1 MEASYDIIIRTLG
14 LFLLFILI
22 SPILGRKSVSGMTYF
37 DIITAFV
44 LGGMGALVALGVVEN
59 LRLGFIAIAIWFL
72 AIGALQFLIQKSKWA
87 HDHFYGKEVVV
98 IKEGKVL
105 EENLHSAGLTGE
117 ELLSQL
123 RRKSVFQLADVE
135 FAIMEA
141 NRDITVLPKREKQPL
156 TPKDMRIQVSSI
168 KEPQTVILD
177 GNIMD
182 EPLSALGLNRGWLK
196 TELEKIGITKENVFL
211 AQVDSMGEL
220 YIDVFNDGIQLP
232 QPSAKALLLAT
243 LEKIEADFIT
253 YSTDSQNPEWQ
264 IKYNKYAKEMKLIIK
279 QLEPH
284 LNT

>member
-1 MEASYDIIIRTLG
+1 
-14 LFLLFILI
+14 
-22 SPILGRKSVSGMTYF
+22 MTYF

-59 LRLGFIAIAIWFL
+59 LRLGLIAIAIWFL
-72 AIGALQFLIQKSKWA
+72 AIGAIQFLIQKSKWA

-123 RRKSVFQLADVE
+123 RRRNVFQLADVE

-141 NRDITVLPKREKQPL
+141 NRDITVLPKRDRQPL

-177 GNIMD
+177 GNFMD
-182 EPLSALGLNRGWLK
+182 EPLSAIGLNRNWLK
-196 TELEKIGITKENVFL
+196 TELNKIGLSKENVFL

-220 YIDVFNDGIQLP
+220 YIDVYNDAMQLP
-232 QPSAKALLLAT
+232 QPSAKALLMAS

-253 YSTDSQNPEWQ
+253 YSMDSENPEWH
-264 IKYNKYAKEMKLIIK
+264 KNYNKFAKEMKLIIK
-279 QLEPH
+279 ELEPH